1 MDAGASNETV
11 VTSSVPPSDPSPARY
26 PGGPLRGI
34 VLKVISVCAFVV
46 MATLLKATETIPAGE
61 LVFFRCFFAILPVV
75 GYLALRRKLRSSL
88 HTRDPWGHVVRALVG
103 VSSMGL
109 GFFALTRMPLPETT
123 AIQYATPLL
132 IVVFSAV
139 LLKERVH
146 AFRWTAVLV
155 GLVGVVIIL
164 WPRLTVFSEGT
175 MTDTATVGAIASFSA
190 AILAAFAMMQVRK
203 LVQTERTEAIVVYF
217 FICASILSLL
227 TIPFGWVMPTP
238 HQAVLLICAGFAGG
252 VGQLLLTSCYRYADM
267 SVIAPFEYVSLILT
281 IIIGFVVFADV
292 PTVTM
297 LVGALIIVGSGIVV
311 ILREH
316 YLGLD
321 RVKAR
326 EANTP

>member
-1 MDAGASNETV
+1 M
-11 VTSSVPPSDPSPARY
+11 
-26 PGGPLRGI
+26 RGI
-34 VLKVISVCAFVV
+34 TLKVFSVCAFVV
-46 MATLLKATETIPAGE
+46 MATLLKATQNIPAGE

-75 GYLALRRKLRSSL
+75 GYLVWKRQLRAAL
-88 HTRDPWGHVVRALVG
+88 HTTNPAGHILRALIG
-103 VSSMGL
+103 VASMGL
-109 GFFALTRMPLPETT
+109 GFFALTRLPLPETT

-132 IVVFSAV
+132 IVVFSAL

-146 AFRWTAVLV
+146 IFRWSAVLV
-155 GLVGVVIIL
+155 GLVGVIIIL
-164 WPRLTVFSEGT
+164 WPRLTVFSSGN
-175 MTDTATVGAIASFSA
+175 MNDAATTGAIASLGA
-190 AILAAFAMMQVRK
+190 AIMAAFAMMQVRR

-217 FICASILSLL
+217 FVCASILSLL
-227 TIPFGWVMPTP
+227 SLPFGWVMPTP
-238 HQAVLLICAGFAGG
+238 EQAALLIGAGFAGG

-292 PTVTM
+292 PTPAM
-297 LVGALIIVGSGIVV
+297 LTGAVIIVGSGIAV

-321 RVKAR
+321 RIKAR